1 MKNEYLSHGILGDSG
16 IFAFQKMR
24 KKKYNRFLLIHVF
37 YRQFESVETL

>member
-1 MKNEYLSHGILGDSG
+1 MKNGCLWHGILGDSG

-24 KKKYNRFLLIHVF
+24 KKKYNRLLLSHAF